1 MKREKETSVT
11 LGEDTEPLSPPPLH
25 KRPPRG
31 LAAIGWPVIA
41 AVLAGLLIGLHG
53 MADPE
58 PAPDSGAIEFNEV
71 LEAETWE
78 EALTTAPPEAREPWT
93 RYMPVSMLFAIA
105 ALLGLSAFFSGS
117 ETAFFSIHKIRLR
130 AMAEDERYT
139 ARLVARML
147 EQPGHLLTTILVGN
161 ILINVLI
168 GVLLGSRVE
177 QVFRHSAGFSP
188 VLAYPIAVA
197 VAAIAIVFCGEIFP
211 KVLAVTTSETFART
225 AAIPLLGAERVL
237 APLRVAVMR
246 LTDFIFHSIGFHERH
261 AAPFITDDEL
271 KSVISETEV
280 AGVIEEEEREMIRGI
295 LDFSNVT
302 LREILVPRLD
312 VVAIPQEATVAEAL
326 ATIRKHEFSRMP
338 VYQDDLDH
346 ITGVLM
352 MKDLLPPFAKGKVDT
367 PVAELA
373 RPPHFVPEMMKVQQ
387 FVKEAQRR
395 RTHLAIVVDEFGGTA
410 GIVTLEDAIE
420 EVVGDILD
428 ENERQEDG
436 PEHLGEGVYRVEGGM
451 DLEDLSELIGR
462 TLEDEEHETVAGFL
476 MNHTDKV
483 LETGDQVELSGIR
496 FTVESCDNKRVGHVR
511 LQILSEPKE
520 EGEEEAS

>member
-1 MKREKETSVT
+1 MKQEKETSAT
-11 LGEDTEPLSPPPLH
+11 LDEDTEPLSPPPLQ
-25 KRPPRG
+25 KRPVGG
-31 LAAIGWPVIA
+31 LAVAWPVIGA
-41 AVLAGLLIGLHG
+41 LLAGLLIGLHG

-58 PAPDSGAIEFNEV
+58 PAAESEAVELSEPR
-71 LEAETWE
+71 EAETWGG
-78 EALTTAPPEAREPWT
+78 ALSTAPPQAREPWT

-105 ALLGLSAFFSGS
+105 GLLGLSAFFSGS

-130 AMAEDERYT
+130 AMAGDARYT

-161 ILINVLI
+161 ILSNVLI
-168 GVLLGSRVE
+168 GVLLGTRIE
-177 QVFRHSAGFSP
+177 QVFRHSVGLSP

-197 VAAIAIVFCGEIFP
+197 VAAIAIVFFGEILP
-211 KVLAVTTSETFART
+211 KVVAVTMSETFART
-225 AAIPLLGAERVL
+225 TAVPLAGAARVL
-237 APLRVAVMR
+237 APLRAGVMR
-246 LTDFIFHSIGFHERH
+246 LTDLIFQAVGFHESH

-271 KSVISETEV
+271 KSVISETDV

-295 LDFSNVT
+295 LEFSNVT

-312 VVAIPQEATVAEAL
+312 IIAIPREASVAEAL
-326 ATIRKHEFSRMP
+326 ATIRKHEFSRLP

-352 MKDLLPPFAKGKVDT
+352 MKDLLPPFAKGKEDT
-367 PVAELA
+367 PVAQLA
-373 RPPHFVPEMMKVQQ
+373 RPPHFVPEVMKVQQ

-428 ENERQEDG
+428 ENEQEEDG

-462 TLEDEEHETVAGFL
+462 TLEDEEHETVAGLL

-483 LETGDQVELSGIR
+483 LETGDQVELSGIL

-511 LQILSEPKE
+511 LQILPEAKE
-520 EGEEEAS
+520 DEEEEKS

>member
-1 MKREKETSVT
+1 MKREKETSATVS
-11 LGEDTEPLSPPPLH
+11 EDTEPLSPPPLR
-25 KRPPRG
+25 KRPLRG
-31 LAAIGWPVIA
+31 LAAIGWPVIT

-53 MADPE
+53 VADPE
-58 PAPDSGAIEFNEV
+58 PAPESEAIEVNEL

-78 EALTTAPPEAREPWT
+78 EALATAPPEAREPWT
-93 RYMPVSMLFAIA
+93 RYMPVSMLFAIV

-168 GVLLGSRVE
+168 GVLLGSRIE
-177 QVFRHSAGFSP
+177 QVFSYSAGLSP

-225 AAIPLLGAERVL
+225 AALPLLGAERVL
-237 APLRVAVMR
+237 APLREAVMR
-246 LTDFIFHSIGFHERH
+246 LTDFIFRITGFHERH

-295 LDFSNVT
+295 LEFSNVT
-302 LREILVPRLD
+302 LREVLVPRLD
-312 VVAIPQEATVAEAL
+312 VAAIPREASVADAL
-326 ATIRKHEFSRMP
+326 AMIRKHEFSRMP

-352 MKDLLPPFAKGKVDT
+352 MKDLLPPFAKGKLDT

-451 DLEDLSELIGR
+451 DLEDLSELTGR

-483 LETGDQVELSGIR
+483 LETGDQVELSGIL

-511 LQILSEPKE
+511 LQILPETKDES
-520 EGEEEAS
+520 GEEEA

>member
-1 MKREKETSVT
+1 MTREKETSAT
-11 LGEDTEPLSPPPLH
+11 LDEDTEPLSPPPRR
-25 KRPPRG
+25 KRPSRG
-31 LAAIGWPVIA
+31 LAVAWPVLG

-53 MADPE
+53 VADPE
-58 PAPDSGAIEFNEV
+58 PAPESEAIEASEL
-71 LEAETWE
+71 LEADTWE
-78 EALTTAPPEAREPWT
+78 EALTTAPPGAREPWT
-93 RYMPVSMLFAIA
+93 RYMPVSMLFTIA

-168 GVLLGSRVE
+168 GVLLGSRIE
-177 QVFRHSAGFSP
+177 LVFRHSAGLSP
-188 VLAYPIAVA
+188 LLAYPIAVA
-197 VAAIAIVFCGEIFP
+197 VAAVAIVFCGEILP
-211 KVLAVTTSETFART
+211 KVAAVTLSEAFART
-225 AAIPLLGAERVL
+225 ASIPLVGAERVL

-246 LTDFIFHSIGFHERH
+246 LTDFIFYAIGFHESH

-295 LDFSNVT
+295 LEFSNVT

-312 VVAIPQEATVAEAL
+312 VVAIPQEASVADAL
-326 ATIRKHEFSRMP
+326 AMIRKHEFSRMP

-352 MKDLLPPFAKGKVDT
+352 MKDLLPPFANGKVDT

-373 RPPHFVPEMMKVQQ
+373 RPPHFVPEVMKVQQ

-428 ENERQEDG
+428 ENEQQEDG

-483 LETGDQVELSGIR
+483 LETGDQVELSGIL

-511 LQILSEPKE
+511 LQILPGQKKD
-520 EGEEEAS
+520 EEEES